1 MLATEQA
8 RRRAG
13 ARAVI
18 VFEGQDAA
26 GKGGAIRR
34 LTSRLDPRGCKV
46 WPIGAPSPD
55 EQGRHYLWRF
65 WARLPEPGGIA
76 VFDRSWY
83 GRVLVERVEKLA
95 AKAAWR
101 RAYDEINEFERL
113 LGDDGVTIVKLFLHV
128 SPEEQLRRFR
138 ERLEDPG
145 QALETHRRGFPQ
157 SRPLRRLSRRLPR
170 HVRPNLTRAAPW
182 RAVASD
188 DKWTARV
195 DAIEYAA
202 ERLAEDVALDSLPPD
217 PAIVRA
223 VEAAEAE
230 ARRADRQN
238 SRAAP
243 AMTAA
248 ATAAPARKAPTRPPA
263 RGARA
268 ARAAGAAPARRSRA
282 VSA

>member
-1 MLATEQA
+1 M
-8 RRRAG
+8 
-13 ARAVI
+13 
-18 VFEGQDAA
+18 
-26 GKGGAIRR
+26 
-34 LTSRLDPRGCKV
+34 
-46 WPIGAPSPD
+46 
-55 EQGRHYLWRF
+55 
-65 WARLPEPGGIA
+65 
-76 VFDRSWY
+76 FDRTS
-83 GRVLVERVEKLA
+83 
-95 AKAAWR
+95 
-101 RAYDEINEFERL
+101 
-113 LGDDGVTIVKLFLHV
+113 
-128 SPEEQLRRFR
+128 
-138 ERLEDPG
+138 
-145 QALETHRRGFPQ
+145 
-157 SRPLRRLSRRLPR
+157 
-170 HVRPNLTRAAPW
+170 TRAAPW

-230 ARRADRQN
+230 ARRNGVQN

-263 RGARA
+263 RGASGARA
-268 ARAAGAAPARRSRA
+268 ARAAGAAAPARRSRA